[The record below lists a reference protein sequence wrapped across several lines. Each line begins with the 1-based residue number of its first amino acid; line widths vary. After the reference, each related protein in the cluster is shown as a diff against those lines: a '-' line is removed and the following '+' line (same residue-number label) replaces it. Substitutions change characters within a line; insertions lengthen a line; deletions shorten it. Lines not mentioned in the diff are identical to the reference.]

1 MSDPLTA
8 QEQHKRRQ
16 AVRELMPRT
25 PFIGG
30 LGIVFERYEP
40 DDVVIRL
47 PFRTDLTNDGTYF
60 HGGVIAS
67 VMDTAGAAA
76 AWSNHDFD
84 RGTRA
89 ATVAMSIQYTGA
101 AKRCDLLCHA
111 RTARRR
117 KELTFTEITATD
129 PDGNIV
135 AHAVQTYR
143 IVECFCAERAL
154 RAEKSPAE
162 SRHGYTLGAV
172 TLAKG
177 RRAASW
183 KRRLPVGPRGCAGSK
198 RPFAM
203 RLSP

>member
-1 MSDPLTA
+1 MAEPLTA
-8 QEQHKRRQ
+8 PLSPKEQQKRRQ
-16 AVRELMPRT
+16 AVRDLMTTT

-40 DDVVIRL
+40 DDVIIRL
-47 PFRTDLTNDGTYF
+47 PFRADLTNDGTYF

-84 RGTRA
+84 KGMRA
-89 ATVAMSIQYTGA
+89 STVAMSIQYTGA

-111 RTARRR
+111 RTTRRR

-129 PDGNIV
+129 ADGDVV

-143 IVECFCAERAL
+143 IV
-154 RAEKSPAE
+154 
-162 SRHGYTLGAV
+162 
-172 TLAKG
+172 
-177 RRAASW
+177 
-183 KRRLPVGPRGCAGSK
+183 
-198 RPFAM
+198 
-203 RLSP
+203 